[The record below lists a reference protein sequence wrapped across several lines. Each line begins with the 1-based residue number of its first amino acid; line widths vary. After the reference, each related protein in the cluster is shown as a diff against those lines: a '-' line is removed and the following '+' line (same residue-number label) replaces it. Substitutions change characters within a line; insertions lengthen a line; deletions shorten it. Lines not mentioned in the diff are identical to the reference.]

1 MSEHASPSGAPIWYI
16 LRANEEVS
24 GGEEIVAGPLSD
36 KTAADR
42 LAESFGPNHVVR
54 SGAALDT
61 EDIEPTERVQPS

>member
-16 LRANEEVS
+16 VRASEEVA

-42 LAESFGPNHVVR
+42 LAESFGPDHIVR
-54 SGAALDT
+54 SGAALNT
-61 EDIEPTERVQPS
+61 EDIEPTDRVQPH